1 MTENPFFSESVLPYK
16 LPPFDRI
23 RDEDYVPAFE
33 RGMSDHLA
41 EIDAIAS
48 NAEKPTFE
56 NTIVAM
62 ERAGQLLARVKAVF
76 SNMKEAHSSD
86 QIRDIDRAMAPRLAA
101 HDDAIH
107 MNPAL
112 FARVHSIYEER
123 SDRGLEGEARRLVDH
138 THRVFVRAGALLSDE
153 GKSRLRTLNTEL
165 ASLLAA
171 FSGNVLDE
179 RNASSVLVRDRSE
192 LAGLSDADVEQLAS
206 AARDAGQPE
215 GYLIRISNTTGQE
228 VLGSLEN
235 RALRKRI
242 MEASLARGGRG
253 GPFDNRAL
261 VLRIAEARAEA
272 ASLLG
277 YESFAA
283 YSVANQ
289 MAGTVGAID
298 GFLSQLAASSL
309 AKAGR
314 EAADIQAAID
324 LERGGFA
331 LSAWDW
337 SFYSE
342 RVRKARHSF
351 DESLL
356 TPYLELNRV
365 LEGGLFF
372 AAKRLYGITFRE
384 RNDLPVY
391 HPDVR
396 VFEVFEADGRP
407 LALLLMDFYERSS
420 KKGGAWMN
428 AYVPQSFL
436 LGTKAVVANHLNI
449 PKPPAGQ
456 PTLLPFDQV
465 ITLFH
470 EFGHALHGIFSHTTY
485 PFLSG
490 TNVPQDYAEFPSQ
503 IHEMWAV
510 WPEVVK
516 NYARHHRTG
525 EPMPAE
531 MLEKMLA
538 TRRFNMGFATTEY
551 LKSALLDQ
559 AWHALR
565 PGHLPGDVAEFEDTV
580 FSRHGAGFPA
590 VPPRYRSA
598 YFAHAFSDDYAGR
611 YYSYIWAE
619 ILVAESIEWFKK
631 NGGLLRANGE
641 RLRASVLSR
650 GDSVD
655 PKLQFREFAGKDPEV
670 GPLIQHRGLSQAGN

>member
-23 RDEDYVPAFE
+23 RDEHYMPAFE

-48 NAEKPTFE
+48 NAEKPAFE

-76 SNMKEAHSSD
+76 SNMREAHSSD
-86 QIRDIDRAMAPRLAA
+86 QIRDIDKAMAPRLAA

-123 SDRGLEGEARRLVDH
+123 GDPKLEGEARRLVDH
-138 THRVFVRAGALLSDE
+138 THRVFVRAGALLSDG
-153 GKSRLRTLNTEL
+153 GKARLRTLNTEL
-165 ASLLAA
+165 ASLLAT
-171 FSGNVLDE
+171 FNGNLLDE

-235 RALRKRI
+235 RVLRQRI
-242 MEASLARGGRG
+242 MEASLTRGGRG

-298 GFLSQLAASSL
+298 SFLSQLAASSL

-342 RVRKARHSF
+342 RVRRTRHSF

-372 AAKRLYGITFRE
+372 AANRLYGITFKE

-407 LALLLMDFYERSS
+407 LALLLMDFYERPS

-428 AYVPQSFL
+428 AYVPQSLL
-436 LGTKAVVANHLNI
+436 LGMKAVVANHLNI

-565 PGHLPGDVAEFEDTV
+565 PGHLPGDVVKFEDAV

-598 YFAHAFSDDYAGR
+598 YFSHAFSDDYAGR

-641 RLRASVLSR
+641 RLRVSVLSR

-670 GPLIQHRGLSQAGN
+670 GPLIRHRGLSQAGD